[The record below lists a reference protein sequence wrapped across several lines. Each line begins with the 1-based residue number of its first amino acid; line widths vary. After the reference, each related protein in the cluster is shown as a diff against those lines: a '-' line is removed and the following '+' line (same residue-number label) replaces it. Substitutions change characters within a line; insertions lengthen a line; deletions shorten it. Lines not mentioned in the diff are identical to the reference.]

1 MLGQTSPRVTDC
13 LNKAAEARLLHDA
26 ETDPD
31 KRLTCRH
38 IEHAWYYL
46 ANGYEFMDQL
56 DVLMTSKP
64 SRGRRD
70 ADSR

>member
-1 MLGQTSPRVTDC
+1 MLGQTSPRVTGC
-13 LNKAAEARLLHDA
+13 LNKAAEARLLHYA

-31 KRLTCRH
+31 KRLTYLH
-38 IEHAWYYL
+38 IEHGWYYL

-64 SRGRRD
+64 SRDRRD